1 MEFEVIKSDIGSAES
16 LRRLF
21 LSASPFQFVHNKCHG
36 AGWSDIYLF
45 IQNGDP
51 TGYGS
56 VWGKDI
62 RDNRDTIFEFYLK
75 APVRQYANR
84 IFPEFIRQS
93 GVAFL
98 ECQTN
103 DLLLSQMFFGHAKNI
118 HTDTILFEDHFET
131 HYILEDIRFAKQQSP
146 NGDIE
151 YRLELNGEVVATGG
165 FVWNY
170 NFPYIDLY
178 YEVNETHRK
187 KGFGSLIVQELKKEA
202 YRLGRVP
209 AARCN
214 VNNIASQRTLI
225 RGGMRICG
233 HMLMGEI

>member
-21 LSASPFQFVHNKCHG
+21 LNTSTFQFVHNKCHS

-45 IQNGDP
+45 IYNSEP
-51 TGYGS
+51 IGYGS

-62 RDNRDTIFEFYLK
+62 RENRDTIFEFYLIT
-75 APVRQYANR
+75 PVRQYANR
-84 IFPEFIRQS
+84 IFPAFIKNS
-93 GVAFL
+93 GVSFL

-103 DLLLSQMFFGHAKNI
+103 DLILSQMFFGHAKNI
-118 HTDTILFEDHFET
+118 HTEAILFEDHFET
-131 HYILEDIRFAKQQSP
+131 QHIFEGVEFTKHQLP
-146 NGDIE
+146 NADIE
-151 YRLELNGEVVATGG
+151 YRLDLNGEVFATGG

-178 YEVNETHRK
+178 YEVNEAHRK
-187 KGFGSLIVQELKKEA
+187 KGFGSLIVQELKKEV
-202 YRLGRVP
+202 YSLGRVP